1 MRDATTYDPG
11 VSRESL
17 PRPVGE
23 VVHRE
28 LNGQTVLVH
37 LGTNQIFALN
47 STGSRF
53 WALLA
58 EGYDRSTIRSTLLE
72 EFDVSPAALDAEI
85 DALVARL
92 KDAALID

>member
-1 MRDATTYDPG
+1 M
-11 VSRESL
+11 
-17 PRPVGE
+17 GE

-53 WALLA
+53 WTLLA
-58 EGYDRSTIRSTLLE
+58 EGHDRSTIRSTLLE
-72 EFDVSPAALDAEI
+72 EFDVPAGELEAEI
-85 DALVARL
+85 DALLARL